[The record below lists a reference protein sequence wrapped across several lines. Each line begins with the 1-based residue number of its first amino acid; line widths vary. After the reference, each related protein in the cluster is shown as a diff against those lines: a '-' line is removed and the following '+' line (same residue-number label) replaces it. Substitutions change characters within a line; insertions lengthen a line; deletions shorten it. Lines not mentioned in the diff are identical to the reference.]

1 MACIKAR
8 GQPSTVML
16 VSCGGLWSYG
26 RFDLARV
33 HWEVGPPPLW
43 SERLDGR
50 ATHLLRALLPRL
62 VSRQAVRVRG
72 RSGPREGVTLP
83 FDVWLG
89 ASSGADGRTGPTA
102 VQGMMVMSSSLG
114 ILYPDVLIG
123 VEWHVC
129 IHIG

>member
-1 MACIKAR
+1 MSHQLVMACIKAR

-72 RSGPREGVTLP
+72 LFADRV
-83 FDVWLG
+83 LG
-89 ASSGADGRTGPTA
+89 RGLLCHLTFGWVPL
-102 VQGMMVMSSSLG
+102 VEQMVG
-114 ILYPDVLIG
+114 QVRQRFRG
-123 VEWHVC
+123 
-129 IHIG
+129 